1 MRLRQETYISVPT
14 TKVTHINLSYHFVAV
29 NPGVPNHTRD
39 TPGSLQVVSPCKL
52 PEYTK
57 CEQGV

>member
-1 MRLRQETYISVPT
+1 MRLRQETYIYVPT
-14 TKVTHINLSYHFVAV
+14 TKVTYQSLKPLFVV
-29 NPGVPNHTRD
+29 NPGIPNHTRV
-39 TPGSLQVVSPCKL
+39 TPGSLQVASPCKL